1 MALDYRYRFEKYGQ
15 LIPSSGVSE
24 REVWL
29 DVGNSLGMGCFD
41 HHQGQ
46 SGYHSTLE
54 ALLENLQYLANLKKS
69 VEDQKEIVVHLH
81 RGPDMDCVASWY
93 VVRYFLEHEGTEF
106 DALFGKDGT
115 VRQKLLKYVSDIDEG
130 KGKHVKVP
138 TLYALFS
145 LLAMN
150 KEEKIKEKDRYVV
163 EKGLELISLAVGLL
177 EGDKENNIDL
187 SKYDF
192 SDSKLFKSEEI
203 HIIKDSLDKYS
214 NEYIEEKNNSDI
226 SFEKIAIWKKTKGSN
241 DYKLE
246 EVDAAIWEKVSE
258 NPFGYL
264 YAREE
269 GNLVTI
275 VPYSIKGRNGDET
288 TRFFAS
294 VNTDIDNNYDY
305 SLKPIVEIIEQM
317 EQMEEQRYYD
327 QTGRYRRDH
336 SQPRKD
342 KSHLDEAPFS
352 ATSDPWYF
360 SPEEDLF
367 DAPRDQSILDYNDI
381 LEVIRHKGSNVKKS
395 YVLSIGCDR
404 EPQIIYRKG
413 EQNDVALSRWQQDVC
428 KLISSDTDFKIVFA
442 ELDSSLAR
450 HSNQILK
457 AYCMNLTGRSFHECN
472 ESQFLFL
479 DYRTCIYADLNCVII
494 LVATHGDDSYS
505 GLPIAS
511 ILSVE
516 PSKSSED
523 SATFIKD
530 IVKVLKQRS
539 DLLEYGE
546 KIGKTK
552 ISDRKTIEKLNDSLI
567 EFSAQVQEDEVIHD
581 HLERKVYFF
590 LKDEFEIDRLKSSV
604 IEEINILVNE
614 SRNRLVSKLNVLSSL
629 AVPFILIAT
638 LFQMGIFRF
647 EEMFILSGVWA
658 CIGWGIVILLGV
670 VLAIILK
677 GSTKKTDRKS

>member
-106 DALFGKDGT
+106 DALFGQDGT
-115 VRQKLLKYVSDIDEG
+115 VRQKLLQYVSDIDEG
-130 KGKHVKVP
+130 KGKHVNVP

-163 EKGLELISLAVGLL
+163 EKGLELISSAVDLL

-192 SDSKLFKSEEI
+192 SDSQLFKPEEI
-203 HIIKDSLDKYS
+203 HIMKDSLDKYS

-226 SFEKIAIWKKTKGSN
+226 SFEKISIWKKVKGSD

-246 EVDAAIWEKVSE
+246 EVDAAIWEKVSK

-269 GNLVTI
+269 RNLVTI

-294 VNTDIDNNYDY
+294 INTDIDKNYDY

-360 SPEEDLF
+360 SPEENLF
-367 DAPRDQSILDYNDI
+367 DAPREQSLLDYNDI
-381 LEVIRHKGSNVKKS
+381 IEVIRHNGSNVKKS
-395 YVLSIGCDR
+395 YVLSVGCDQ
-404 EPQIIYRKG
+404 EPRIIYCKR
-413 EQNDVALSRWQQDVC
+413 EQNDAALCRWQQDVC
-428 KLISSDTDFKIVFA
+428 KLIGGDTDFKIIFA
-442 ELDSSLAR
+442 ELDSSLIR

-457 AYCMNLTGRSFHECN
+457 AYCMNLIGRSFHECN

-505 GLPIAS
+505 TLPVAGLLNAE
-511 ILSVE
+511 LSR
-516 PSKSSED
+516 KSEN
-523 SATFIKD
+523 SAALIKD
-530 IVKVLKQRS
+530 IVKVIKQRS
-539 DLLEYGE
+539 DLLEYEG

-552 ISDRKTIEKLNDSLI
+552 INDRKTIEKLNDRLI
-567 EFSAQVQEDEVIHD
+567 EFSARVQKEDMIYD
-581 HLERKVYFF
+581 QLERKIYFF
-590 LKDEFEIDRLKSSV
+590 LKNEFEIDKLKSSV
-604 IEEINILVNE
+604 IEDINILVNE
-614 SRNRLVSKLNVLSSL
+614 SRNRLVSKFNILSSL

-638 LFQMGIFRF
+638 IFQMGIFRF
-647 EEMFILSGVWA
+647 EEVFYLSGVWA
-658 CIGWGIVILLGV
+658 YIGWGIVILLVV

-677 GSTKKTDRKS
+677 GNTEKTDKKS